1 MAETDMSIF
10 RNLPLDCVNIIIN
23 YIRCKG
29 CNKLIEHMQ
38 SDICKDCNFVKNEYL
53 KT

>member
-1 MAETDMSIF
+1 MNIIF

-29 CNKLIEHMQ
+29 CNNLIDTQ
-38 SDICKDCNFVKNEYL
+38 SDICKDCNFYKNEYL